1 MSNKKFFIAVFGL
14 LAIRIFFSRLTGVW
28 FPTNQHFDDELMI
41 SYANFYQHFIN
52 HSEIFNETL
61 IKNIGFPVFLNLSGE
76 IGLVYTDAL
85 SLLWFFAALLSVVL
99 FYKVTE
105 ITKKSVWLMIYAFV
119 LFTPAAFDSWCGTR
133 LYRNAVLAPLYFIV
147 LNMTAIIFV
156 KHFDSVK
163 INLLKFFPYQVA
175 LGLFLTLTF
184 YVKEDGVWILAVLIF
199 VLIVCLI
206 KNLLQKNFSIP
217 YKFFHLC
224 ILILPLII
232 FWCGT
237 NFYKDINYKYFGVRE
252 INTRT
257 EGEVGKFVKSVYKIK
272 SDERTGKIWAPADAV
287 QKAFDA
293 SETLKNNPKL
303 RDAVFYSPWF
313 RNNIFENQIHG
324 DFLGW
329 VLLTAVRDSGTC
341 TTLAE
346 QENYFKKVNAE
357 LDAAF
362 ANGTLEKDSKI
373 QLVSSMGGRSFIEI
387 LKLSKLVIQAY
398 GIHISLYEYIPGSI
412 PAQRLPPQNE
422 QEELWTNTAINL
434 THINLLEQN
443 ENSELMNA
451 LISILFIIYGVGQ
464 TVLFIFGFIGTCW
477 GIFKIVKKEISF
489 SDKLTLAVLIATGI
503 FLLAIIY
510 AVAISWFCEFIS
522 PSELRH
528 FALKFYSIGLIPMFM
543 SFEIFGMYL
552 FYRKG

>member
-1 MSNKKFFIAVFGL
+1 MFNKKFFIAVFGL
-14 LAIRIFFSRLTGVW
+14 LAIRIFAARLTSVW

-52 HSEIFNETL
+52 HAEIFNETL
-61 IKNIGFPVFLNLSGE
+61 IKNMGFPVFLNLTGK

-99 FYKVTE
+99 FSEVTG
-105 ITKKSVWLMIYAFV
+105 ITKKSVWLLIYVFV

-147 LNMTAIIFV
+147 LNMTAIILV
-156 KHFDSVK
+156 KHFEGAK
-163 INLLKFFPYQVA
+163 INLLKFFFYQLI
-175 LGLFLTLTF
+175 LGLFFTLTF
-184 YVKEDGVWILAVLIF
+184 YVKEDGIWLLAVLVFI
-199 VLIVCLI
+199 LIICLI

-217 YKFFHLC
+217 YKIFHLFT
-224 ILILPLII
+224 LILPLII
-232 FWCGT
+232 FWGGT

-257 EGEVGKFVKSVYKIK
+257 EGEIGKFVKSVYKIK
-272 SDERTGKIWAPADAV
+272 SDERTGKIWSPADAV

-293 SETLKNNPKL
+293 SETLKNNTKL

-313 RNNIFENQIHG
+313 GNNIFENQIKG

-329 VLLTAVRDSGTC
+329 VLVTAVRDSGTC

-362 ANGTLEKDSKI
+362 ANGTLEKGSKI
-373 QLVSSMGGRSFIEI
+373 QLVSSMGGRSVIEI

-398 GIHISLYEYIPGSI
+398 GMHISLYEYIPGALPSR
-412 PAQRLPPQNE
+412 RLPPQNE
-422 QEELWTNTAINL
+422 QEELLTNTAINL
-434 THINLLEQN
+434 THINLLEPN

-451 LISILFIIYGVGQ
+451 LISILFIIYGVAQ
-464 TVLFIFGFIGTCW
+464 TILFIFAIIGTCW
-477 GIFKIVKKEISF
+477 GIFKLVKKEINF
-489 SDKLTLAVLIATGI
+489 NDKLTLAVLIAAGT
-503 FLLAIIY
+503 FLLATVY
-510 AVAISWFCEFIS
+510 ALAISWFCEFIS
-522 PSELRH
+522 PSVLRH
-528 FALKFYSIGLIPMFM
+528 AALKFYSVGLIPMFM
-543 SFEIFGMYL
+543 SFDIFGMYL